1 MGLSIENYVPN
12 SSRAPLKNAVRC
24 AIDGEEVNIFLPAN
38 IFASKYF
45 CRSKMLS
52 AAQSMARRWVYDDVT
67 CVFDDVPCVH
77 DDVTYVPWIAQVEGV
92 ELSIIKHSMHDDVT

>member
-45 CRSKMLS
+45 CQQIFLPLKNAVRC
-52 AAQSMARRWVYDDVT
+52 AIDGEEV
-67 CVFDDVPCVH
+67 
-77 DDVTYVPWIAQVEGV
+77 GV
-92 ELSIIKHSMHDDVT
+92 